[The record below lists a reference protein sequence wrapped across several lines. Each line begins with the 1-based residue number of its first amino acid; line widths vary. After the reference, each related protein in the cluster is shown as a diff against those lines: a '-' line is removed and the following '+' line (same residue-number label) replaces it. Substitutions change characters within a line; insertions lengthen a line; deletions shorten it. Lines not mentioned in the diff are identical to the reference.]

1 MRSAI
6 WLILATGLVGA
17 LVGCEPVYYDRHEN
31 RSAYP
36 SSGYGYSYGYHPS
49 NTYYSR
55 GDYYRHYNGIDG

>member
-17 LVGCEPVYYDRHEN
+17 LVGCEPVYYDGHEK

-36 SSGYGYSYGYHPS
+36 WPGHGYSYHPS
-49 NTYYSR
+49 RTYYSR